1 MREFI
6 KKFKSHDFNSNIL
19 PQKGEFTPS
28 HLSAMRT
35 EAWQYYTVQMSH
47 CANTK
52 VQRWNKLGSRT
63 RRCIEIF
70 RSVQKLS
77 SKVRASDSLS
87 SGQSGKRRSLEFIE
101 TFPTAFHVSSVVY
114 VTVYNRAVNVRLIL

>member
-1 MREFI
+1 MLYSSNVSLC
-6 KKFKSHDFNSNIL
+6 KHKSL
-19 PQKGEFTPS
+19 TLEQ
-28 HLSAMRT
+28 AR
-35 EAWQYYTVQMSH
+35 
-47 CANTK
+47 
-52 VQRWNKLGSRT
+52 SRT
-63 RRCIEIF
+63 RRCVEIF

>member
-1 MREFI
+1 
-6 KKFKSHDFNSNIL
+6 
-19 PQKGEFTPS
+19 
-28 HLSAMRT
+28 MRT

-77 SKVRASDSLS
+77 SKVRASDSILS
-87 SGQSGKRRSLEFIE
+87 SGRRRSLEFIE
-101 TFPTAFHVSSVVY
+101 TFPTALHVSSVVY
-114 VTVYNRAVNVRLIL
+114 VTVYNRAVNAPFIL